1 MSECSAREAR
11 KRVTLRRS
19 LGGARL
25 APRIGSRRRAMG
37 WTNIWLLLIGGA
49 MLSAACAT
57 HRELM
62 VAVVDQTL
70 FAMTNLTQSAPPVDR
85 RGEAR
90 GRRRSPDS
98 IFQGQG

>member
-19 LGGARL
+19 LDGVRL

-37 WTNIWLLLIGGA
+37 WTNLWLLLIEGA

-57 HRELM
+57 HRDLM
-62 VAVVDQTL
+62 VAVVDQPL
-70 FAMTNLTQSAPPVDR
+70 FAMTNLTQLAPPSSR
-85 RGEAR
+85 RTISSPVGGAR
-90 GRRRSPDS
+90 ETG
-98 IFQGQG
+98 